1 MDWTS
6 NLFKMRVCTVYI
18 ALNILYC
25 KHVNIWDDIE
35 RILEYLNENKCIWSV
50 SLCLFSVNKN
60 DCTYYG
66 LTYCNFI
73 VVFFF

>member
-25 KHVNIWDDIE
+25 KHVNIWDDSE
-35 RILEYLNENKCIWSV
+35 RILEYLNEIN
-50 SLCLFSVNKN
+50 
-60 DCTYYG
+60 
-66 LTYCNFI
+66 
-73 VVFFF
+73 VFGRFHCACFQ